1 MPKQLRQE
9 TILRL
14 VRYKAITNQ
23 LALQHELRKTGIQT
37 TQTTLSRDLADLG
50 LVKTPEGYKRPAQI
64 VPESSAPLNEL
75 KRMLRE
81 FMREAQAAN
90 NLVVVKTP
98 TGSANALGIALD
110 KAALTEIVGTVAG
123 DDTILVV
130 TRSASTARNLRKK
143 FLNLVS

>member
-1 MPKQLRQE
+1 MTKQLRQE

-14 VRYKAITNQ
+14 VRHKPIGNQ
-23 LALQHELRKTGIQT
+23 LALQQELRKAGIQT
-37 TQTTLSRDLADLG
+37 TQTTLSRDLSELG
-50 LVKTPEGYKRPAQI
+50 LVKTGEGYKLPAQV

-81 FMREAQAAN
+81 FMREARAAN

-110 KAALTEIVGTVAG
+110 KATLPEIVGTVAG

-130 TRSASTARNLRKK
+130 TRSASTARNLEKK